1 MAIVTLAPL
10 ASGDP
15 TKGHFYAFHQSFM
28 AEATLSG
35 RDALIIAE
43 MNSQG
48 PGFVP
53 LLSQT
58 YRPGRAN
65 FSRTSGDA
73 RRIIQHLE
81 SIHVGQPEVVFH
93 VFEGGPRE
101 LLLLAKLLKAYPG
114 SVGHFNFHWA
124 HNFATLLAR
133 KSLTRAALRLLVQ
146 HLVRRVSFSS
156 ESTRLSSLATGVLG
170 VPFSKYPIYSTLTPS
185 ESIRWN
191 LRSLDYLF
199 APTSKNELGESW
211 QMMVRLRRTFPD
223 LKLGLFT
230 KRELLETSG
239 LREEIEQ
246 LDVQI
251 TDSFLDEFRYQKLIG
266 NSRVLVLP
274 YLAPLYVW
282 GSSGRLADAALL
294 GAKVL
299 VPVNTALEDWVRELG
314 CGATIPR
321 LDSDSFDREM
331 VRLLESPPEI
341 GPSDAILK
349 PRAALDL
356 VLKAKIV
363 EEVRPTGSAIY
374 SKLAQFF
381 LTVRLPFIEG
391 PLSLEYWVLRGNS
404 IFREVR
410 QFLTDRPSL

>member
-15 TKGHFYAFHQSFM
+15 TKGHFYAFHQSFI

-35 RDALIIAE
+35 LDALIISE

-48 PGFVP
+48 HGFVP

-73 RRIIQHLE
+73 RRIIRHLE
-81 SIHVGQPEVVFH
+81 SINFGQREAVFH

-101 LLLLAKLLKAYPG
+101 LLLLAKLLKELPG
-114 SVGHFNFHWA
+114 SLGHFNFHWA
-124 HNFATLLAR
+124 HNFAKLLAR
-133 KSLTRAALRLLVQ
+133 KSLTRAALRSLVQ
-146 HLVRRVSFSS
+146 QLDNRVSFSS
-156 ESTRLSSLATGVLG
+156 ESTRLSHLATGVLG
-170 VPFSKYPIYSTLTPS
+170 VPFSKYPIYSTLNTVEIIS
-185 ESIRWN
+185 WKI
-191 LRSLDYLF
+191 RSLDYLF
-199 APTSKNELGESW
+199 APTSKMELDESW
-211 QMMVRLRRTFPD
+211 KMMVRLRRHSPD

-230 KRELLETSG
+230 KKELLAASG
-239 LREEIEQ
+239 FREKIEQ
-246 LDVQI
+246 LDVRI
-251 TDSFLDEFRYQKLIG
+251 TDSFLDENGYRELIG

-274 YLAPLYVW
+274 YLSPLYVW

-299 VPVNTALEDWVRELG
+299 VPVNTALEDWVKELG
-314 CGATIPR
+314 CGGTIPR
-321 LDSDSFDREM
+321 LDSEFFNQEM
-331 VRLLESPPEI
+331 ARMLEKPPEI
-341 GPSDAILK
+341 GPSNDVLK

-356 VLKAKIV
+356 VLKANYLKA
-363 EEVRPTGSAIY
+363 VRPAGSAICC
-374 SKLAQFF
+374 KLAQIF
-381 LTVRLPFIEG
+381 LTFRLPFIEG
-391 PLSLEYWVLRGNS
+391 PFSFEYWGLRGKS

-410 QFLTDRPSL
+410 QFLVDRPSL